1 MQIAEHVFIDTGGAS
16 GLGAATARMIVDNG
30 GKVVLADVQAEAGEG
45 LAAELGEGRARF
57 VRCDVTQE
65 ADGQAAVAAALQM
78 GSLRGLVNCAGV
90 ATPGKLV
97 GRDGPLSAEVL
108 SRVLAINTVGTV
120 SMMAQAAAA
129 MKAQEPLGEDRGVI
143 VNTASVAAYDGQIG
157 QIAYS
162 ASKGAVVSLT
172 LPAARELA
180 SSQIRVVT
188 IAPGLMETPMMAGLP
203 EAAREDEEAE
213 HEERHRVRDQVG
225 PAGVQQGRPQDPGQ
239 PVDLAGHDAALVEGA
254 AEHELVGGLDHP
266 QQGEEHDH
274 PGGRPHG
281 VRRKDPRLGR
291 IAGVEDQCL

>member
-1 MQIAEHVFIDTGGAS
+1 MDLSNQSAIVTGGAS
-16 GLGAATARMIVDNG
+16 GLGHATARR
-30 GKVVLADVQAEAGEG
+30 LADAGAAVVVVDLPDREG
-45 LAAELGEGRARF
+45 ETVRADAVAALGPRARF
-57 VRCDVTQE
+57 VTGDVTDE
-65 ADGQAAVAAALQM
+65 GTAREAVAAALEA
-78 GSLRGLVNCAGV
+78 GPLRVLVNCAGV

-108 SRVLAINTVGTV
+108 SRVLAINAVGTV

-162 ASKGAVVSLT
+162 ASKGAVVALT

-203 EAAREDEEAE
+203 EAAREVLSTKTP
-213 HEERHRVRDQVG
+213 H
-225 PAGVQQGRPQDPGQ
+225 PA
-239 PVDLAGHDAALVEGA
+239 
-254 AEHELVGGLDHP
+254 
-266 QQGEEHDH
+266 
-274 PGGRPHG
+274 
-281 VRRKDPRLGR
+281 RLGR
-291 IAGVEDQCL
+291 PEDYALLVEQIVSNPFLNGEVIRLDGAVRLEPR

>member
-1 MQIAEHVFIDTGGAS
+1 MTVTQG
-16 GLGAATARMIVDNG
+16 N
-30 GKVVLADVQAEAGEG
+30 KVVLIGAGAVGTAYAYATLNQG
-45 LAAELGEGRARF
+45 LADHLAIIDLNDDLVWAQVEDLNHAIPFSGQHMN
-57 VRCDVTQE
+57 VTVGTYE
-65 ADGQAAVAAALQM
+65 DCRDAALV
-78 GSLRGLVNCAGV
+78 VNCAGV

-108 SRVLAINTVGTV
+108 SRVLAINAVGTV

-162 ASKGAVVSLT
+162 ASKGAVVALT

-203 EAAREDEEAE
+203 EAAREALSTKTP
-213 HEERHRVRDQVG
+213 H
-225 PAGVQQGRPQDPGQ
+225 PA
-239 PVDLAGHDAALVEGA
+239 
-254 AEHELVGGLDHP
+254 
-266 QQGEEHDH
+266 
-274 PGGRPHG
+274 
-281 VRRKDPRLGR
+281 RLGR
-291 IAGVEDQCL
+291 PEDYALLVEQIVSNPFLNGEVIRLDGAVRLEPR